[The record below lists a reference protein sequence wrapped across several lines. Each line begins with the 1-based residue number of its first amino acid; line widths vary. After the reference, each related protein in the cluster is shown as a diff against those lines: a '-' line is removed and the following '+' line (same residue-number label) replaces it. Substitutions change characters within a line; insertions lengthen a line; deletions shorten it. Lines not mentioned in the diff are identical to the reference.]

1 METVSKERISKPLAE
16 RAANALRGVRLAR
29 WRARSGGL
37 IAFAALV
44 ACYLLPG
51 VIGHDPW
58 KQDETYI
65 VDIVRHMLDSGD
77 WVVPTMAGAPFMEKP
92 PLFYWVAALCA
103 RMFSPLLT
111 LHDAARLATTLFLVG
126 TCTATAIAAHGC
138 WNGRHAKL
146 SVLVLLS
153 CLGLERHAH
162 LMLTDLA
169 MLFGFCV
176 AICGLL
182 RAGQSG
188 QDAGLIFGTGAGIAL
203 MGKGLYAPG
212 VLALSALTLP
222 LLFAQWRRRSYLRE
236 LWMGCLA
243 ALPWL
248 TIWPMLLL
256 GRSPELLKE
265 WIWANNIGRFLGFS
279 VAELGAAHTPWFWV
293 ENLPWIA
300 LPAWPLAML
309 TLWRRRT
316 SVREEPAVQLALTL
330 CAVLLLVLGCSASA
344 RDNYALPILVPLALL
359 AAPAAASLP
368 GKWDWWWA
376 CSACVLFGAMTIGV
390 WAGWLWMTA
399 TGNVPQWPITSH
411 YLPSQFHP
419 MFRAWQLVAALAA
432 TAIPLWLAAT
442 SKIFPGYGLRCW
454 FVGLSV
460 TWASL
465 GILWG
470 PWIDAAKSYRS
481 VFDSVRHALPPG
493 LDCLSH
499 SGMGESERAMLHYY
513 LGMTALPA
521 TAAPACGARLFEGP
535 ATLAPSVKADFDWTL
550 VWSGARPGDSDERFW
565 LFVRRGTNV
574 VGRVK

>member
-1 METVSKERISKPLAE
+1 METLSKERKSKRLPV
-16 RAANALRGVRLAR
+16 RVANALLRARLAR
-29 WRARSGGL
+29 WRARRGGL
-37 IAFAALV
+37 IALAALV

-51 VIGHDPW
+51 MVGHDPW

-92 PLFYWVAALCA
+92 PLFYWVAAICA
-103 RMFSPLLT
+103 RIFSPFLA

-126 TCTATAIAAHGC
+126 TCVATAIAARSC
-138 WNGRHAKL
+138 WKGRHANV

-182 RAGQSG
+182 RAGQCG
-188 QDAGLIFGTGAGIAL
+188 QYAGLIFGTGAGIAL

-212 VLALSALTLP
+212 VLALSALVLP
-222 LLFAQWRRRSYLRE
+222 LLFAQWRRLSYLRE
-236 LWMGCLA
+236 LWMGCVA

-256 GRSPELLKE
+256 ARSPELLKE
-265 WIWANNIGRFLGFS
+265 WIWANNIGRFVAFS
-279 VAELGAAHTPWFWV
+279 VAELGAAHTPWFWL

-316 SVREEPAVQLALTL
+316 SVLEAPAMQLALTL

-344 RDNYALPILVPLALL
+344 RDNYALPILVPLALI
-359 AAPAAASLP
+359 AAPAATSLP

-376 CSACVLFGAMTIGV
+376 CSACAIFGAISVAV

-399 TGNVPQWPITSH
+399 TGSVPHWRITSR
-411 YLPSQFHP
+411 YLPTQFHP
-419 MFRAWQLVAALAA
+419 VFSAWQLVAALAA
-432 TAIPLWLAAT
+432 TAVPLWVAAT
-442 SKIFPGYGLRCW
+442 SKIFSGYGLRCW

-465 GILWG
+465 AILWG
-470 PWIDAAKSYRS
+470 PWIDAAKSYRG
-481 VFDSVRHALPPG
+481 VFESVRHALPPG
-493 LDCLSH
+493 LVCLSH
-499 SGMGESERAMLHYY
+499 SGLGESERAMLHYY
-513 LGMTALPA
+513 LGMTALPT
-521 TAAPACGARLFEGP
+521 TAAPACGARLFESP
-535 ATLAPSVKADFDWTL
+535 AYRAPSVEMDAAWTL
-550 VWSGARPGDSDERFW
+550 VWSGARPGDADERFW
-565 LFVRRGTNV
+565 LFVRRGSTN
-574 VGRVK
+574 R